1 MSNIK
6 IKAIPIFDLMKVPD
20 NPGGL
25 LSIDLSYGY
34 SGINQ
39 SLLKFLQYDVLPDYL
54 HIMDRAH
61 SIEHIL
67 DVCKNSLI
75 LAEDMGLN
83 YDIIL
88 TAVIY
93 HDIGL
98 TADFR
103 NLILADKNE
112 HYYSSYESLKEDEH
126 ALLELGLTRKQ
137 IQLIEIAILEM
148 GLDRKS
154 SPYSTLL
161 SDADKLAELN
171 PDYLIKKSSNHIV
184 AMYTYKPMDQLIN
197 DTYSYIHK
205 RYSKNS
211 YYRKYYTPIGKH
223 IYQRKI
229 GDIDRIVN
237 DKNIFL
243 NTFLKLIDEENKK
256 QARG

>member
-1 MSNIK
+1 
-6 IKAIPIFDLMKVPD
+6 
-20 NPGGL
+20 
-25 LSIDLSYGY
+25 
-34 SGINQ
+34 
-39 SLLKFLQYDVLPDYL
+39 
-54 HIMDRAH
+54 
-61 SIEHIL
+61 
-67 DVCKNSLI
+67 
-75 LAEDMGLN
+75 MGLN

-171 PDYLIKKSSNHIV
+171 PDYLIKKSSNHMV
-184 AMYTYKPMDQLIN
+184 AMYTYKPVDQLIN
-197 DTYSYIHK
+197 GIYSYIHK
-205 RYSKNS
+205 RYSKDS

-223 IYQRKI
+223 IYSRKI
-229 GDIDRIVN
+229 RNIDYIVN
-237 DKNIFL
+237 DKDAFIRAF
-243 NTFLKLIDEENKK
+243 TKIIDEENKK
-256 QARG
+256 NKARG

>member
-1 MSNIK
+1 MNK
-6 IKAIPIFDLMKVPD
+6 IKAIPIFDLIKEPN
-20 NPGGL
+20 NPGGYL
-25 LSIDLSYGY
+25 AIDLSYGY
-34 SGINQ
+34 KVNQ
-39 SLLKFLQYDVLPDYL
+39 ELLKFLQYDVLPDYL
-54 HIMDRAH
+54 RIIDRAH
-61 SIEHIL
+61 SLEHIL

-88 TAVIY
+88 TAAVY

-98 TADFR
+98 TADYR

-112 HYYSSYESLKEDEH
+112 HYYTSHEALKADEH
-126 ALLELGLTRKQ
+126 VLLEVGLTKKQ

-171 PDYLIKKSSNHIV
+171 PDYLIKKSSNHMV
-184 AMYTYKPMDQLIN
+184 AMYTYKPVDQLIN
-197 DTYSYIHK
+197 GIYSYIHK
-205 RYSKNS
+205 RYSKDS

-223 IYQRKI
+223 IYSRKI
-229 GDIDRIVN
+229 RNIDYIVN
-237 DKNIFL
+237 DKDAFIRVF
-243 NTFLKLIDEENKK
+243 TKIIDEENKK
-256 QARG
+256 NKARG